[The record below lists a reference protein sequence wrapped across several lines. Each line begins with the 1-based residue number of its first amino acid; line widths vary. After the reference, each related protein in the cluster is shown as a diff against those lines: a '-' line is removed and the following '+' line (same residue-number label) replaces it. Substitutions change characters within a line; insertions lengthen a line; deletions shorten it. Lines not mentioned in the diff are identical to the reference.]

1 MSFVCASPAIA
12 IENSP
17 EMLASIVKDATT
29 KIEASHDALLDIKDN
44 ATITDADK
52 AEKGVEARKNIISD
66 AILLSLAE
74 IESIRVDFSKIA
86 KLDDKSIENGL
97 LSKFKAELDVYTSYY
112 EERSG
117 NLEKVTTVDE
127 AKAFAKEIIDYRT
140 NIYNPSIEKM
150 AEFIL
155 LFYTEETIDTTKTRM
170 TKMLVDINKLE
181 KLNIIKLTLISPKI
195 DKASELLE
203 TATNKYLAARELIIT
218 AGKAEITDTLPET
231 APQIEI
237 DAKIESEGLTE
248 LETETGIEIPMETK
262 PTAKELIE
270 SSLNDIKSTYDIFI
284 QISKDIRRSLGL
296 R

>member
-1 MSFVCASPAIA
+1 MIKEIKYILLAILISIMSFVCASPAIA

-117 NLEKVTTVDE
+117 NLK
-127 AKAFAKEIIDYRT
+127 
-140 NIYNPSIEKM
+140 
-150 AEFIL
+150 
-155 LFYTEETIDTTKTRM
+155 
-170 TKMLVDINKLE
+170 
-181 KLNIIKLTLISPKI
+181 
-195 DKASELLE
+195 
-203 TATNKYLAARELIIT
+203 
-218 AGKAEITDTLPET
+218 
-231 APQIEI
+231 
-237 DAKIESEGLTE
+237 
-248 LETETGIEIPMETK
+248 
-262 PTAKELIE
+262 
-270 SSLNDIKSTYDIFI
+270 
-284 QISKDIRRSLGL
+284 
-296 R
+296 